1 MKRLLV
7 LALTAVLIL
16 SVASV
21 MIIPGAAAVEGDWVA
36 TRAADDYL
44 DPDSYRPYC
53 GFHYEVDKG
62 LVLDSADY
70 TNNTPYTHIHTKT
83 PYNLKD
89 TNAAG
94 NGRSISLEFTVTDFA
109 YEGSDHWVGVSL
121 HSKEI
126 FAPGQKGY
134 GEGVSVLIRG
144 AGEGAAVAQ
153 FFYLNDDRG
162 YTLFSQQQVNIPLNE
177 QGQETYT
184 FEVEY
189 TGTGY
194 VFYLCGTKVEDVTK
208 LADETLDTYCADGAY
223 VGISFYTTAS
233 GSSIGANISK
243 FQGEVPFGED
253 SMEPEENRNNFAP
266 IADSSTV
273 PEGQPALIWNSAKE
287 QFNQFQSSNID
298 LVAND
303 DGTMRATA
311 LTASGYIIFSPK
323 VAVSYEASDFP
334 VIAILTR
341 NCFAESGL
349 VFYSAGKNLS
359 AQPDCSCEIDIAE
372 YEYGDEWCM
381 GILDLTGDL
390 DWQGRVNMIRMDIQN
405 VDYTDEEMKNYDI
418 AYIACFRTIE
428 DAEKYAEAYLTGLLG
443 ALPETTEKETNPP
456 KTEAPE
462 TEAPTAETEAEGGEQ
477 TTEAEQENKG
487 CGSVIAA
494 PIVALIALLGIAFV
508 AKKRN

>member
-7 LALTAVLIL
+7 LALTAVMIL

-21 MIIPGAAAVEGDWVA
+21 MIITGAAAVEGDWVA
-36 TRAADDYL
+36 TRAADDYQ

-109 YEGSDHWVGVSL
+109 YEGSDHWVGISL

-162 YTLFSQQQVNIPLNE
+162 YTLFSQQQVTIPVNE

-194 VFYLCGTKVEDVTK
+194 AFYLCGTKVEDVTK

-298 LVAND
+298 LAVNE
-303 DGTMRATA
+303 DGTMKATA

-323 VAVSYEASDFP
+323 VAVSYEAADFP

-341 NCFAESGL
+341 ACYAESGL

-372 YEYGDEWCM
+372 YDFGEEWCM
-381 GILDLTGDL
+381 GILDLTDDL

-405 VDYTDEEMKNYDI
+405 VNNTDEELKHYDI

-428 DAEKYAEAYLTGLLG
+428 DAEKYAKDYLTELLG

-456 KTEAPE
+456 KTDAPE
-462 TEAPTAETEAEGGEQ
+462 TEEPSADQSETESEEQ
-477 TTEAEQENKG
+477 TTEAEKSG
-487 CGSVIAA
+487 CGAVVAA
-494 PIVALIALLGIAFV
+494 PIVALIALLGVAFV
-508 AKKRN
+508 AKKRD